1 MDAQLREL
9 FTAAV
14 GDPPRRVTVEAV
26 RRRVIRRRRAEW
38 ATGTAAVVLLT
49 GLGIVV
55 PGQLFGPAATGNGST
70 TATGAPRY
78 YIQMLA
84 PKPGQQV
91 TLVRATATGAVTAK
105 VHCPWPK
112 SFVANNG
119 LAPADGHTFF
129 LGCQRGH
136 GIRQFVVTGTRIY
149 RFQLTGSGRISGYS
163 QVPGG
168 DLGAVQIDRMAATQD
183 GTQLALDVFPGK
195 RTLQARSSI
204 QVVNTQT
211 GARGVWHN
219 GTGAPGTTQY
229 AIGNMSWTRRRELV
243 FQATICEPGGSR
255 CVFGMQWRALHRPAT
270 GGNLDNSKLLLLKSS
285 LTGHAQGYI
294 NDSVITPDGSALIV
308 VALHSPLAAGK
319 PSNIEVV
326 KVDPATGHPIRLLF
340 HENTGSGLFYRSFAA
355 DPSTR
360 FLILNAGPPQGGTHN
375 GWIDDGRL
383 VALKPADG
391 RSVFYETW

>member
-9 FTAAV
+9 LSAAV
-14 GDPPRRVTVEAV
+14 GDPPHRVTVEAV
-26 RRRVIRRRRAEW
+26 RRRVVRRRRAEW

-55 PGQLFGPAATGNGST
+55 PGQLFGPSATVGGSS
-70 TATGAPRY
+70 APTGAPRY

-112 SFVANNG
+112 SHVANNG
-119 LAPADGHTFF
+119 VAPADGHTFF
-129 LGCQRGH
+129 LACQRAH
-136 GIRQFVVTGTRIY
+136 GIRQFVVTGTRVY

-163 QVPGG
+163 LVPGG
-168 DLGAVQIDRMAATQD
+168 DLGAVQVDRMAATQD
-183 GTQLALDVFPGK
+183 GTQLALDVFPGR

-204 QVVNTQT
+204 LVVNTQT

-229 AIGNMSWTRRRELV
+229 AIGDMSWTRRRELV
-243 FQATICEPGGSR
+243 FQATICKPGGSQ
-255 CVFGMQWRALHRPAT
+255 CAFGAQWRVLHRPAT
-270 GGNLDNSKLLLLKSS
+270 GGGLDNSKLLLLKSS
-285 LTGHAQGYI
+285 LTGHAQGYV

-308 VALHSPLAAGK
+308 VTLHSSPAVGK
-319 PSNIEVV
+319 PGSIDVV
-326 KVDPATGHPIRLLF
+326 KVDPVTGRPIRVLF
-340 HENTGSGLFYRSFAA
+340 HENTGQGVFYRSFAA
-355 DPSTR
+355 DPSAR

-383 VALKPADG
+383 VLLKPADG
-391 RSVFYETW
+391 SNVFYETW